1 MKNVDLVQYQNA
13 NQSFESIVEH
23 FIVRKNEFERVMD
36 DIRTTDASSSFQ
48 HYVFVGRRGSGKST
62 LLRRIQA
69 EINLDDTL
77 HAQYEVVNLG
87 EEQSFIYRLYDLW
100 DYVVRELS
108 TSGYQFQV
116 LDFRTYKDDMNSY
129 TKDLHAQI
137 IKALRSKNK
146 RLVLLLDNI
155 DRILD
160 SRSGNLDAALFRELL
175 INYHDIRI
183 IGGSTFMSEHFWK
196 YDKPFYQFFTI
207 KKLEALSL
215 KEVEELLIHWSEVKQ
230 IPEIKN
236 IIKNHPGKIQSI
248 RMLTDGMPRTML
260 LFVDMMINRPEQNG
274 YQYLQQI
281 VDKATPIYQERLG
294 LLSDAQKKVLSE
306 LAFIWDAANVEEL
319 VPKCNMEGKVISA
332 LLNQL
337 TDIRYVEKIKTKN
350 KNNLYRLEERFFNLW
365 FNMTQGG
372 LNNRAKAKALTDF
385 LEKWYEKTA
394 LNDLCLELTSLV
406 TRGEAN
412 KDYIESMS
420 HALLGSENIKSE
432 YKQALKSQLGSK
444 GLIKESEIGADLNK
458 EEDKILEAFENK
470 EYKKAITLLK
480 NANIE
485 DGRKYFGLGLA
496 YMNLIELKEAEKYY
510 LLSIEKGDIKALY
523 NLALLYQNQGKAE
536 EAEKYYLLAIE
547 KRVKDALHNL
557 ALLYDDQGKAEEA
570 EKYYLL
576 AIEKGNIKALN
587 NLAILYQN
595 QGKAEEAEKYYL
607 LAIEKGV
614 KEALYNL
621 AILYQNQGKAEEAEK
636 YYLLAIEKGV
646 KEALY
651 NLAILYDNQGK
662 AEEAEKYYLLA
673 IEKGNITALYNLAN
687 LYEDQGNVEEAKKY
701 YLLAIEKGHVDA
713 LNNLAALLYTHNR
726 KSELIRLINGQPK
739 ALIDGFIDE
748 NLEFAVLTYLYIGD
762 FDRFEFLS
770 DKLLS
775 DKKALSSLLLKSL
788 LIHQQYHWVY
798 KYFISHEEMI
808 EKYNPLYYATL
819 HLVDDKDQEIL
830 KMPPEIKETV
840 ESILDSIKKEQE
852 FYGM

>member
-1 MKNVDLVQYQNA
+1 MKNIDVVQYQNA
-13 NQSFESIVEH
+13 NQSFESIVEN
-23 FIVRKNEFERVMD
+23 FIVRKSEFERVMD
-36 DIRTTDASSSFQ
+36 DIRSTDPSSSFQ

-69 EINLDDTL
+69 EINIDDIL

-100 DYVVRELS
+100 DYVKRELS
-108 TSGYQFQV
+108 TFGYQFEE
-116 LDFRTYKDDMNSY
+116 LDFRTYKDDMTSY

-137 IKALRSKNK
+137 ITALRSKNK
-146 RLVLLLDNI
+146 RLILLLDNI

-230 IPEIKN
+230 IPAIKD

-306 LAFIWDAANVEEL
+306 LAFIWNAANVEEL

-385 LEKWYEKTA
+385 LEKWYDKTA

-406 TRGEAN
+406 NRGEVN
-412 KDYIESMS
+412 EDYIESMS
-420 HALLGSENIKSE
+420 QALLGCEYIDSK
-432 YKQALKSQLGSK
+432 YKQALTFQLSSK
-444 GLIKESEIGADLNK
+444 GFVKELGIEASHNK
-458 EEDKILEAFENK
+458 GQNNILEAFANK
-470 EYKKAITLLK
+470 EFSRS
-480 NANIE
+480 
-485 DGRKYFGLGLA
+485 DPRRCRV
-496 YMNLIELKEAEKYY
+496 
-510 LLSIEKGDIKALY
+510 SI
-523 NLALLYQNQGKAE
+523 
-536 EAEKYYLLAIE
+536 
-547 KRVKDALHNL
+547 
-557 ALLYDDQGKAEEA
+557 
-570 EKYYLL
+570 
-576 AIEKGNIKALN
+576 
-587 NLAILYQN
+587 
-595 QGKAEEAEKYYL
+595 
-607 LAIEKGV
+607 
-614 KEALYNL
+614 
-621 AILYQNQGKAEEAEK
+621 
-636 YYLLAIEKGV
+636 
-646 KEALY
+646 
-651 NLAILYDNQGK
+651 
-662 AEEAEKYYLLA
+662 
-673 IEKGNITALYNLAN
+673 
-687 LYEDQGNVEEAKKY
+687 
-701 YLLAIEKGHVDA
+701 
-713 LNNLAALLYTHNR
+713 
-726 KSELIRLINGQPK
+726 
-739 ALIDGFIDE
+739 
-748 NLEFAVLTYLYIGD
+748 
-762 FDRFEFLS
+762 
-770 DKLLS
+770 
-775 DKKALSSLLLKSL
+775 
-788 LIHQQYHWVY
+788 
-798 KYFISHEEMI
+798 
-808 EKYNPLYYATL
+808 
-819 HLVDDKDQEIL
+819 
-830 KMPPEIKETV
+830 PPRRNW
-840 ESILDSIKKEQE
+840 
-852 FYGM
+852 GGG

>member
-1 MKNVDLVQYQNA
+1 MKNVDVVQYQNA
-13 NQSFESIVEH
+13 NQSFESIVEN
-23 FIVRKNEFERVMD
+23 FIVRKSEFERVMD
-36 DIRTTDASSSFQ
+36 DIRSTDPSSSFQ

-69 EINLDDTL
+69 EINIDDTL
-77 HAQYEVVNLG
+77 HVQYEVVNLG

-100 DYVVRELS
+100 DYVKRELS
-108 TSGYQFQV
+108 TFGYQFEE
-116 LDFRTYKDDMNSY
+116 LDFRTYKDEMTSY

-137 IKALRSKNK
+137 ITALRSKNK
-146 RLVLLLDNI
+146 RLILLLDNI

-230 IPEIKN
+230 IPSIKD

-385 LEKWYEKTA
+385 LEKWYDKTA
-394 LNDLCLELTSLV
+394 LNDLCLELTV
-406 TRGEAN
+406 MVNRGEAN

-420 HALLGSENIKSE
+420 QALLGSEFIVSK
-432 YKQALKSQLGSK
+432 YKQALTFQLSSK
-444 GLIKESEIGADLNK
+444 GFVKELGTEASHDTGQKNIS
-458 EEDKILEAFENK
+458 EAFANK
-470 EYKKAITLLK
+470 EYQKVITLLE
-480 NANIE
+480 NAKIE
-485 DGRKYFGLGLA
+485 EGLKYFRLGLA
-496 YMNLIELKEAEKYY
+496 YQNLNDLI
-510 LLSIEKGDIKALY
+510 
-523 NLALLYQNQGKAE
+523 N
-536 EAEKYYLLAIE
+536 
-547 KRVKDALHNL
+547 
-557 ALLYDDQGKAEEA
+557 A

-576 AIEKGNIKALN
+576 AIEKGDIKALN
-587 NLAILYQN
+587 NLAILYKN
-595 QGKAEEAEKYYL
+595 QGKAEQAEKYYLLAIQKGVKEALKNLANLYYDQGKAEQAEKYYL

-614 KEALYNL
+614 KEALNNL
-621 AILYQNQGKAEEAEK
+621 ANLYYDQGKAEQAEK

-646 KEALY
+646 IDALN
-651 NLAILYDNQGK
+651 NLALLYDDQGK
-662 AEEAEKYYLLA
+662 AEQAEKYYHLA
-673 IEKGNITALYNLAN
+673 IEKGNIKVLNNLANLYYDQGKEEQAEKNYHLAIEKGDIDALYNLA
-687 LYEDQGNVEEAKKY
+687 V
-701 YLLAIEKGHVDA
+701 
-713 LNNLAALLYTHNR
+713 LLYIHHR
-726 KSELIRLINGQPK
+726 KSELMLLVNRQPK
-739 ALIDGFIDE
+739 AIMDGFINK
-748 NLEFAVLTYLYIGD
+748 NLEFAVLTFLYIGD
-762 FDRFEFLS
+762 FDTFRVLS

-775 DKKALSSLLLKSL
+775 NKKNLSSALLKDL
-788 LIHQQYHWVY
+788 LIHRQYHWVY
-798 KYFISHEEMI
+798 KYFTGHEEMI
-808 EKYNPLYYATL
+808 ETYNPLYYATL
-819 HLVDDKDQEIL
+819 HLMGDKDQEIL
-830 KMPPEIKETV
+830 KMPPEIKESV
-840 ESILDSIKKEQE
+840 ESILDSIKKGQE

>member
-1 MKNVDLVQYQNA
+1 MKNIDLVQYQNA
-13 NQSFESIVEH
+13 NQSFESIVEN
-23 FIVRKNEFERVMD
+23 FIVRKSEFERVMD
-36 DIRTTDASSSFQ
+36 DIRTTDVSSSFQ

-69 EINLDDTL
+69 EINIDDTL
-77 HAQYEVVNLG
+77 RVQYEVVNLG

-100 DYVVRELS
+100 DYVKRELS
-108 TSGYQFQV
+108 TFGYQFEE
-116 LDFRTYKDDMNSY
+116 LDFRTYKDDMTSY

-146 RLVLLLDNI
+146 RLILLLDNI

-230 IPEIKN
+230 IPSIKD

-406 TRGEAN
+406 NRGEAN

-420 HALLGSENIKSE
+420 QALLGSEYIDSK
-432 YKQALKSQLGSK
+432 YKQALTFQLISK
-444 GLIKESEIGADLNK
+444 GFVKELGIEASHDT
-458 EEDKILEAFENK
+458 EEKNISEAFANK
-470 EYKKAITLLK
+470 EYQKVITLLE
-480 NANIE
+480 NAKIE
-485 DGRKYFGLGLA
+485 EGLKYFVLGLA
-496 YMNLIELKEAEKYY
+496 HQNLNDLINAEKYYLLAIEKGDIDALNNLAILYDCQAKADEAEKYY
-510 LLSIEKGDIKALY
+510 LLAIDKGVMDALY

-536 EAEKYYLLAIE
+536 KAEKYYMFAIE
-547 KRVKDALHNL
+547 KEDIKSLYNL
-557 ALLYDDQGKAEEA
+557 A
-570 EKYYLL
+570 
-576 AIEKGNIKALN
+576 N
-587 NLAILYQN
+587 LYQN

-607 LAIEKGV
+607 LAIEKGI

-621 AILYQNQGKAEEAEK
+621 AILYQNQGKAEQAEK
-636 YYLLAIEKGV
+636 YYLHAIEKGV
-646 KEALY
+646 KEALC
-651 NLAILYDNQGK
+651 NLAILYQNQGK
-662 AEEAEKYYLLA
+662 AEQAEEYYLLA
-673 IEKGNITALYNLAN
+673 IEKGEI
-687 LYEDQGNVEEAKKY
+687 
-701 YLLAIEKGHVDA
+701 IA
-713 LNNLAALLYTHNR
+713 LNNLAVLLYKHHR
-726 KSELIRLINGQPK
+726 KSELIQLVNRQPK
-739 ALIDGFIDE
+739 AIMDIFINE
-748 NLEFAVLTYLYIGD
+748 NLEFAVLTFLYIGD
-762 FDRFEFLS
+762 FYTFKVLS

-775 DKKALSSLLLKSL
+775 DKKALSSALLKDL
-788 LIHQQYHWVY
+788 LIHRQYHWVY
-798 KYFISHEEMI
+798 KYFTAHEEMI
-808 EKYNPLYYATL
+808 ETYNPLYYATL
-819 HLVDDKDQEIL
+819 HLIGDKDQEIL
-830 KMPPEIKETV
+830 KMPPEIKESV
-840 ESILDSIKKEQE
+840 ESILDSIKKGQE